1 MKRLI
6 FLAVAAAF
14 VLSLGCGA
22 QAKSVTLVHKFENG
36 QTDKYRFSMIMKMAL
51 PDLPVGPQSMTL
63 KMSTVLKQ
71 KVLHVMSDGS
81 AQVQVSFSDLTISCP
96 EFPQAQT
103 QNVPSESMSMTMT
116 LSSDGRLLSIDEM
129 DAMPPQAQIPGLDFS
144 QIAGQIGYYGV
155 FPQGPVA
162 IGESWRSTIPM
173 PFGCGELSVDS
184 TLLAAALP
192 VGNEVAS
199 KIKQTYEAYIDFGKM
214 MQAVASSDQ
223 VPADAA
229 QIATSMDGGMDMV
242 GWTVL
247 YFSPDHG
254 KLLKANGN
262 LKAIV
267 SISLPAEAVAQG
279 APPQMNMKMDMDL
292 NMARI

>member
-6 FLAVAAAF
+6 LLGVVTAF

-22 QAKSVTLVHKFENG
+22 QAKSVTLVHRFEKG
-36 QTDKYRFSMIMKMAL
+36 QVDKYRFSMNMKVQL
-51 PDLPVGPQSMTL
+51 PDLPIGPQSMTI
-63 KMSTVLKQ
+63 KMSTVLRQ
-71 KVLHVMSDGS
+71 KVLDVMSDGS
-81 AQVQVSFSDLTISCP
+81 ARVHVSFSDLKVSCP

-103 QNVPSESMSMTMT
+103 EGIPIQSMSMTMT

-129 DAMPPQAQIPGLDFS
+129 DAMLPQGQIPGMDFS

-155 FPQGPVA
+155 FPQGPVE
-162 IGESWRSTIPM
+162 IGESWRNTIPM
-173 PFGCGELSVDS
+173 PFGCGELNVDS

-192 VGNEVAS
+192 LGNNVVS
-199 KIKQTYEAYIDFGKM
+199 KIKQSYEAYIDFGKI
-214 MQAVASSDQ
+214 MQAVASSGQ
-223 VPADAA
+223 IPADAA
-229 QIATSMDGGMDMV
+229 QIATSMDGGMEMV

-247 YFSPDHG
+247 YFSPDRG

-262 LKAIV
+262 LKALM

-279 APPQMNMKMDMDL
+279 APPEMNVKMDMDL
-292 NMARI
+292 NVARI